1 MVATGV
7 GYSYITGGGGIIF
20 SRAAVEQLLSLDS
33 SCSCPKP
40 DTPDDMHLGRC
51 ARQAAVPLLHSG
63 RYKSKADN
71 IWVLNTIML

>member
-1 MVATGV
+1 MVATGG

-20 SRAAVEQLLSLDS
+20 SRGAVEQLVSLPS
-33 SCSCPKP
+33 GCSCPRP

-63 RYKSKADN
+63 R
-71 IWVLNTIML
+71 